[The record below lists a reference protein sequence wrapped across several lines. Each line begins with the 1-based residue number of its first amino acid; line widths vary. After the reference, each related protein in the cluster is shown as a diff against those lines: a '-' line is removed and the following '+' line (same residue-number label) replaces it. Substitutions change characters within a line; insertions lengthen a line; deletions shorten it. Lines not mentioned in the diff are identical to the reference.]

1 MEQDELKLI
10 AESQAGRL
18 AAFNSLVEQ
27 YQGRVYALA
36 YRILGN
42 QASAEDAAQ
51 ETFLSAYRHIG
62 SFRGGSFRSWLLRI
76 TSNACMDLFRSSRR
90 RQRDVSL
97 DDEDTSLE
105 AVLPSAEEGPEEYAL
120 RQELGQWIQ
129 TGLARL
135 PVDQRTVVAL
145 VDMQGLSYEEAAE
158 AMGCNLGTVRSRL
171 SRARHA
177 LRQHLLQQR
186 ELLPASLRHIDKEMG
201 R

>member
-18 AAFNSLVEQ
+18 VAFNSLVER
-27 YQGRVYALA
+27 YQGQVYALA
-36 YRILGN
+36 YRILGDW
-42 QASAEDAAQ
+42 ASAEDAAQ

-62 SFRGGSFRSWLLRI
+62 SFRSWLLRI
-76 TSNACMDLFRSSRR
+76 TSNACMDLLRSSRR

-105 AVLPSAEEGPEEYAL
+105 AVLPSAEEGPEEYTL
-120 RQELGQWIQ
+120 RRELGQWIQ

-135 PVDQRTVVAL
+135 PVGQRMVVAL
-145 VDMQGLSYEEAAE
+145 VDTQGLSYEEAAE
-158 AMGCNLGTVRSRL
+158 AMGSNLGTVRSRL

-186 ELLPASLRHIDKEMG
+186 ELLPASLRYRDKEMG